1 MHGLFN
7 LDNPFLQFLSRVC
20 DLIILNLLF
29 ILTCIPIITIGASLS
44 ALYTIALKMVRN
56 EESYIAKGYFKA
68 FASNFKQSTVLW
80 LISIVLFLF
89 FRYDYIIASSQN
101 TGMFRI
107 IQVMLL
113 MVILVFAAAFLYVF
127 PVASHFVCTL
137 KQVIKNSFLMSIGHL
152 PYTLI
157 LFAIYGLI
165 WFVMTYSVKT
175 LGLVIGIS
183 MICGFS
189 VTAYVTCII
198 FSKIFKK
205 YEPEKEP
212 EPLYPE

>member
-1 MHGLFN
+1 MRGLFN

>member
-1 MHGLFN
+1 MRGLFN

-183 MICGFS
+183 MIFGFS

>member
-1 MHGLFN
+1 
-7 LDNPFLQFLSRVC
+7 
-20 DLIILNLLF
+20 
-29 ILTCIPIITIGASLS
+29 
-44 ALYTIALKMVRN
+44 
-56 EESYIAKGYFKA
+56 
-68 FASNFKQSTVLW
+68 
-80 LISIVLFLF
+80 
-89 FRYDYIIASSQN
+89 
-101 TGMFRI
+101 
-107 IQVMLL
+107 
-113 MVILVFAAAFLYVF
+113 
-127 PVASHFVCTL
+127 
-137 KQVIKNSFLMSIGHL
+137 MSIGHL

>member
-107 IQVMLL
+107 MQVMLL